1 MPPRKPKASAPQLQ
15 QQKLLLPDGS
25 STRSGKAS
33 GAAAAPPRDPG
44 AAPPVRRS
52 IQKTGGHRA
61 DARRLRWE
69 EPPAGTEPA
78 GTTANLWSFSDGMV
92 RQLFRKNGVLRVD
105 SKLMPDVKF
114 ELHEMVQ
121 ALVNDIHAVAFADDP
136 ERPRVAGDVESR
148 VITSKHVEQVLK
160 RLGMRVWMPPLEDA
174 AERRSRNAGRDGGDA
189 GEEDQGEGDQGG
201 GDQDDGDLFEDGGA
215 APDAWSQSGFPDSDQ
230 GDGERGDGGV
240 GDEGAGAPSIG

>member
-15 QQKLLLPDGS
+15 QQKLLLPGGS
-25 STRSGKAS
+25 SARSGKAS

-69 EPPAGTEPA
+69 DPSGTEPA

-92 RQLFRKNGVLRVD
+92 RQLFRKNGALRVD

-136 ERPRVAGDVESR
+136 ERPPRVAGDVESR

-174 AERRSRNAGRDGGDA
+174 AGRRSRNAGRDGGDA
-189 GEEDQGEGDQGG
+189 GEEDQGEGDQGE
-201 GDQDDGDLFEDGGA
+201 GDQDDGDLFED
-215 APDAWSQSGFPDSDQ
+215 DLS
-230 GDGERGDGGV
+230 DGERGDGGV

>member
-1 MPPRKPKASAPQLQ
+1 
-15 QQKLLLPDGS
+15 
-25 STRSGKAS
+25 
-33 GAAAAPPRDPG
+33 
-44 AAPPVRRS
+44 
-52 IQKTGGHRA
+52 
-61 DARRLRWE
+61 
-69 EPPAGTEPA
+69 
-78 GTTANLWSFSDGMV
+78 MV
-92 RQLFRKNGVLRVD
+92 RELFRKNGALRVD

-136 ERPRVAGDVESR
+136 EGPPKVAGDVESR

-160 RLGMRVWMPPLEDA
+160 RLACMRVWMPPLEDA

-189 GEEDQGEGDQGG
+189 GEEDQGEGDQ
-201 GDQDDGDLFEDGGA
+201 DDGDRGED
-215 APDAWSQSGFPDSDQ
+215 DQ

>member
-1 MPPRKPKASAPQLQ
+1 MPPRQPKASGPPLQ

-69 EPPAGTEPA
+69 EPSGTEPA

-92 RQLFRKNGVLRVD
+92 RELFRKNGALRVD

-121 ALVNDIHAVAFADDP
+121 ALVNDIHAVAFPDDP
-136 ERPRVAGDVESR
+136 EGPPRLAGQATPPCDHYLCISR
-148 VITSKHVEQVLK
+148 GTRQFL
-160 RLGMRVWMPPLEDA
+160 LGEDPPLAVSTKNVELVWWIMH
-174 AERRSRNAGRDGGDA
+174 S
-189 GEEDQGEGDQGG
+189 
-201 GDQDDGDLFEDGGA
+201 
-215 APDAWSQSGFPDSDQ
+215 
-230 GDGERGDGGV
+230 
-240 GDEGAGAPSIG
+240 